1 MNLSKSRGI
10 VFWILFSL
18 TLCFTTVSE
27 GWAEV
32 YLTQEQALKIAFPKA
47 EEIETVTLSLDQELK
62 IRIEKRAQTPV
73 RFSEIPVYIGKT
85 QGRPI
90 GYAMIH
96 DVKGKARPITY
107 MVVINPQGRVER
119 VEILAYRESH
129 GYEVRYP
136 SFLKQFFGKLL
147 ADPIRIKRDIQNI
160 SGATISCRAIADG
173 VRLLLGVWEE
183 FYGKEVVP

>member
-1 MNLSKSRGI
+1 MSFST
-10 VFWILFSL
+10 LF
-18 TLCFTTVSE
+18 TLVLGCTLVSE
-27 GWAEV
+27 GRAEV

-47 EEIETVTLSLDQELK
+47 EEIETVTLSLDRELK

-73 RFSEIPVYIGKT
+73 RFSEIPVYIGRT
-85 QGRPI
+85 QGQPI

-107 MVVINPQGRVER
+107 MVVINPQGRAAR

-136 SFLKQFFGKLL
+136 SFLKQFFGKSL
-147 ADPIRIKRDIQNI
+147 ADPIRNHQDILNI